1 MATRTTATTAWV
13 SPLAAITP
21 RTLQVLLIRD
31 LADVHVWVLT
41 SSYTS
46 FIFQY
51 MKHSQS
57 RQTPVRH
64 RGPRSLLVELLET
77 AGAYEARIEAAL
89 KTLGLSKTLYVT
101 LAQLAHAQGPLTL
114 RALAEGQHCAPS
126 NITQK
131 MDRLAKDG
139 LVRRV
144 DDPED
149 RRSIRAELTEL
160 GRARAAAALRAVE
173 GIQADLESS
182 LSASER
188 ETLVRLLAGLR

>member
-1 MATRTTATTAWV
+1 
-13 SPLAAITP
+13 
-21 RTLQVLLIRD
+21 
-31 LADVHVWVLT
+31 
-41 SSYTS
+41 
-46 FIFQY
+46 
-51 MKHSQS
+51 
-57 RQTPVRH
+57 
-64 RGPRSLLVELLET
+64 
-77 AGAYEARIEAAL
+77 
-89 KTLGLSKTLYVT
+89 
-101 LAQLAHAQGPLTL
+101 
-114 RALAEGQHCAPS
+114 
-126 NITQK
+126 

-160 GRARAAAALRAVE
+160 GRERAAAALRAVE